1 MIDFREITKSSK
13 LYNFH
18 SHTQFCD
25 GRASMEQFVTAAI
38 EQGFT
43 HYGFTPHSPVPIA
56 SPCNMKAEDVPAYI
70 DEFRRLKNLYGNR
83 ISLYLSM
90 EIDYLGPQW
99 GASNN
104 YFASL
109 PLDYRLSSVHFIPS
123 ITDSNEM
130 VDVDGNFL
138 SFRKK
143 MGTYFCNDIEA
154 VVRSFYAQSLA
165 MIESGGFDVVGH
177 FDKIGHNAGHF
188 RMGIEQEPWYVQ
200 LVERTFEAIMDH
212 HLIIEINTKALRDHC
227 RTFPNEHF
235 YHLLRR
241 YHAPLLINS
250 DAHYPELIN
259 AGREETMSLLATALQ
274 PK

>member
-1 MIDFREITKSSK
+1 MIDFGEIVKSSR

-25 GRASMEQFVTAAI
+25 GRATMEQFVVAAI
-38 EQGFT
+38 GQGFT

-56 SPCNMKAEDVPAYI
+56 SPCNMKAEDVPAYLA
-70 DEFRRLKNLYGNR
+70 EFSRLKALYGHR
-83 ISLYLSM
+83 INLCLSM

-99 GASNN
+99 GASSS
-104 YFASL
+104 YFSTV

-123 ITDSNEM
+123 MVDSGEM

-143 MGTYFCNDIEA
+143 METYFGNDIEA
-154 VVRSFYAQSLA
+154 VVRSFYAQSIA
-165 MIESGGFDVVGH
+165 MIEAGGLDVVGH

-188 RMGIEQEPWYVQ
+188 SEGIEQEPWYIE

-212 HLIIEINTKALRDHC
+212 HLIIEVNTKALRDHG
-227 RTFPNEHF
+227 RTFPNQRF
-235 YHLLRR
+235 YYLLKR

-259 AGREETMSLLATALQ
+259 AGREETMSLLATALP